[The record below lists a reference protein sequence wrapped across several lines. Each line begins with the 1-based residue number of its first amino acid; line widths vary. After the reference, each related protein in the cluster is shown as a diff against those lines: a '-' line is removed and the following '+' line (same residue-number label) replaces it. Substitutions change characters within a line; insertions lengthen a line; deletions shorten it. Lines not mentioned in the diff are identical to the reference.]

1 MQNHRLSIVLAGLLL
16 VSLVGCQAF
25 KPSNNAQSNNAQAT
39 NSQPSSPQNSDSAN
53 NFNLADRRVV
63 DQYNNKFM
71 PDFVKTITET
81 CKESKVTIEIDWN
94 SFGNGPEASQNV
106 EALTNSNAINRSVN
120 GVISALQNI
129 CNDEMG
135 RKAIAAKMKSIRIQ
149 HVKDQSAPSFKFANG
164 TGTLL
169 VDVKK
174 SDSPW
179 SQDIQKAIEASI

>member
-16 VSLVGCQAF
+16 VGLVGCQGS
-25 KPSNNAQSNNAQAT
+25 KSSNNRQSDNAQAT
-39 NSQPSSPQNSDSAN
+39 NSQSSSPQNSDPTN
-53 NFNLADRRVV
+53 NFNLADRRVI

-71 PDFVKTITET
+71 PDFVKSITET

-94 SFGNGPEASQNV
+94 SFGNGLEATQNV
-106 EALTNSNAINRSVN
+106 EALTNSNAINRSIGSV
-120 GVISALQNI
+120 VSALQNI

-149 HVKDQSAPSFKFANG
+149 HVKDQSAPSFNFANG

-179 SQDIQKAIEASI
+179 SQDMQKAIEAGV